1 MRILISG
8 VIGGLVFFFWGAV
21 AHLASPI
28 GTMGMKFAAPHEAV
42 LGAMKQDFQG
52 EGVYVLPSLP
62 KDKMGDAEAI
72 KAFAPTATSNPYAFV
87 IYQPEGHDQSQMGD
101 NLAKQ
106 WASDTLSA
114 LIVSFV
120 LAMGAFGFG
129 KRVLV
134 SAALGLFSWLTV
146 SVPWWNWYRF
156 PMEFTVGSLLEQ
168 VVGWLLAGVAM
179 AWWLGRKEAR

>member
-21 AHLASPI
+21 AHLALPI
-28 GTMGMKFAAPHEAV
+28 GTMGMQFAAPHEAV

-52 EGVYVLPSLP
+52 EGVYILPSLP
-62 KDKMGDAEAI
+62 KDKMGDADAT
-72 KAFAPTATSNPYAFV
+72 KAFAPTETSNPYAFV
-87 IYQPEGHDQSQMGD
+87 VYQTQGKDTSQMGD
-101 NLAKQ
+101 NLVKQ

-120 LAMGAFGFG
+120 LALGAFGFG

-156 PMEFTVGSLLEQ
+156 PMDFTIGSLLEQ
-168 VVGWLLAGVAM
+168 VVGWLIAGIAM
-179 AWWLGRKEAR
+179 AWWLGRKEAK

>member
-1 MRILISG
+1 MRILMSG
-8 VIGGLVFFFWGAV
+8 ILGGVVFFLWGAV
-21 AHLASPI
+21 AHLALPV

-42 LGAMKQDFQG
+42 LGAMKQSFQG

-62 KDKMGDAEAI
+62 KEQMGNEQAT
-72 KAFAPTATSNPYAFV
+72 KAFAPTETSNPYAFV
-87 IYQPEGHDQSQMGD
+87 VYQPQGEDTSQMGD

-106 WASDTLSA
+106 FASDFLSA

-120 LAMGAFGFG
+120 LALGAFGFG

-134 SAALGLFSWLTV
+134 SAGLGLFSWLTV

-156 PMEFTVGSLLEQ
+156 PMDFTIGSFLEQ
-168 VVGWLLAGVAM
+168 VVGWLLAGLAM
-179 AWWLGRKEAR
+179 AWWLGRKEA